1 MRGAGA
7 LSSYRTKLRIA
18 GAVALV
24 GALVGLIAYAKVYG
38 DLNALGSGTRIN
50 VPGSGT
56 VELGTGTFALFQKT
70 GDTNTAG
77 PVRPPETVDP
87 SVDPAELEIVA
98 PGGEPVAVE
107 LGGGDI
113 VKSGGESFTTI
124 AEFDAATAGTYEVVA
139 NTSSRGQLIVGRE
152 RGDLLRS
159 LWPWI
164 TVSIAGAVVALAGV
178 VAVIVLL
185 VRRRAMA

>member
-1 MRGAGA
+1 RDLRARAGRVGRHRTRARRARRRPAPHRRRGRARHGDDCGALPRPQRRPGWTRRRRSPPRHRRPRRAVRGAGA

-70 GDTNTAG
+70 GD
-77 PVRPPETVDP
+77 
-87 SVDPAELEIVA
+87 
-98 PGGEPVAVE
+98 
-107 LGGGDI
+107 
-113 VKSGGESFTTI
+113 
-124 AEFDAATAGTYEVVA
+124 
-139 NTSSRGQLIVGRE
+139 
-152 RGDLLRS
+152 
-159 LWPWI
+159 
-164 TVSIAGAVVALAGV
+164 
-178 VAVIVLL
+178 
-185 VRRRAMA
+185 